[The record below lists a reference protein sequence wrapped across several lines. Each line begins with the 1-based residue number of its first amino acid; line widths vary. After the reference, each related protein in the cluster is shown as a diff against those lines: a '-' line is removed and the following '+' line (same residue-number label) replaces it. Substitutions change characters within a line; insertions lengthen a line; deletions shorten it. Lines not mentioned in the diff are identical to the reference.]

1 MNNNR
6 QINTFFLFIDLK
18 IILRYIY
25 LHFIIGGVND
35 ECRKSRIFANH
46 GLRVY
51 V

>member
-1 MNNNR
+1 MNNNK

-18 IILRYIY
+18 IIFRYIY

-35 ECRKSRIFANH
+35 ECWKNSIFTNH
-46 GLRVY
+46 GLRAY